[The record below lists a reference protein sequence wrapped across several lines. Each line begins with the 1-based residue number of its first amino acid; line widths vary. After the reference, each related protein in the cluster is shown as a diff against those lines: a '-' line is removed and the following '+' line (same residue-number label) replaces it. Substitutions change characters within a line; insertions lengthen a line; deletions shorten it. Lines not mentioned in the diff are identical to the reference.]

1 MAYRKPMSKSGSKR
15 HFRKNNATKKINHV
29 AGRMG
34 SRGGI
39 RL

>member
-1 MAYRKPMSKSGSKR
+1 MSYRKKMSKGKSKKS
-15 HFRKNNATKKINHV
+15 FRRGDQQKKINHV
-29 AGRMG
+29 GHKMG